1 IRENISYGRPNATDD
16 EIRNAARRAHC
27 EEFINRFP
35 EAYETRVG
43 ERGVQL
49 SGGQRQRIAIARA
62 FLRDPAILIL
72 DEATSALDAESESLI
87 QQALETLLAGRTAI
101 IIAHRLATIRRC
113 DRIYVL
119 EAGSIVESGSHN
131 ELVARE
137 GGIYRRLAEMQ
148 FSS

>member
-1 IRENISYGRPNATDD
+1 
-16 EIRNAARRAHC
+16 
-27 EEFINRFP
+27 
-35 EAYETRVG
+35 
-43 ERGVQL
+43 
-49 SGGQRQRIAIARA
+49 
-62 FLRDPAILIL
+62 
-72 DEATSALDAESESLI
+72 
-87 QQALETLLAGRTAI
+87 LETLLAGRTAI